1 MSKEAVKKIPGLGM
15 RSLKTAVSVALCFVF
30 FAILHMLV
38 DFPFFSQA
46 NSIPVYACAA
56 AIICMQNTVEDSVTS
71 GLFRLFGNAVGGA
84 IGILVLF
91 ALPYVPWPVQII
103 IIFFGILACMVI
115 CNITK
120 KQRSCAMACVV
131 FTVVISVMGD
141 RDPLIY
147 ALYRIFETV
156 IGVIIAIGVN
166 KFLIIPG
173 FIYRLRDRLIKGKS
187 GRLDEIESSTAKI
200 KQDNKTENGTAALSA
215 DSAEENIGKA
225 VEDLMDSDNNTSMF
239 SSKTELEDMK
249 QCGVYKVDKA
259 VLSIESTD
267 NNSGSCIDITCG
279 DTSAYKNSAVSLAGE
294 KCAEPANAS
303 K

>member
-166 KFLIIPG
+166 KFYPDL
-173 FIYRLRDRLIKGKS
+173 FID
-187 GRLDEIESSTAKI
+187 
-200 KQDNKTENGTAALSA
+200 
-215 DSAEENIGKA
+215 
-225 VEDLMDSDNNTSMF
+225 
-239 SSKTELEDMK
+239 
-249 QCGVYKVDKA
+249 
-259 VLSIESTD
+259 
-267 NNSGSCIDITCG
+267 
-279 DTSAYKNSAVSLAGE
+279 
-294 KCAEPANAS
+294 
-303 K
+303 

>member
-30 FAILHMLV
+30 FAILHRLV
-38 DFPFFSQA
+38 DFSFFNQSD
-46 NSIPVYACAA
+46 SIPFYACAA
-56 AIICMQNTVEDSVTS
+56 AIICMQNTVEGSVTS

-84 IGILVLF
+84 LGILALF
-91 ALPYVPWPVQII
+91 VLPYVSWPVQII
-103 IIFFGILACMVI
+103 IIFFGILTCMVA

-131 FTVVISVMGD
+131 FIAVISVMGD

-156 IGVIIAIGVN
+156 IGVVIAIGVN

-173 FIYRLRDRLIKGKS
+173 FMYKLRDKIIKNKS
-187 GRLDEIESSTAKI
+187 AKEKDIEETEDADADIEHHWVHTVDVVYTANAYGSEDNVGRTDITNDEIIGS
-200 KQDNKTENGTAALSA
+200 ENEMSVQLGEI
-215 DSAEENIGKA
+215 DGEP
-225 VEDLMDSDNNTSMF
+225 ED
-239 SSKTELEDMK
+239 
-249 QCGVYKVDKA
+249 
-259 VLSIESTD
+259 
-267 NNSGSCIDITCG
+267 
-279 DTSAYKNSAVSLAGE
+279 
-294 KCAEPANAS
+294 EP